1 MTAPPPASI
10 DDTDE
15 LNACPASEA
24 KIDVAIRD
32 PDALIA
38 GGVPMGTLYDPEDAA
53 FLHDIL
59 ANALDVPSYAILAA
73 SRTAIQAIADRGI
86 TIRRVDCGHD
96 TQCHSCDNRHHPGG
110 TTCGA
115 CDLAGQPSVAPNGVP
130 VGVVSDASDADIMG
144 VADIYAEARAAPTIV
159 AAAPD
164 PEAVSTTSAIVTAT
178 AALDTNVAALD
189 NLALDLS
196 SHKVITQLE
205 VLIKK
210 KASAEWKPKAKIVP
224 IGRPTPLRE
233 CGRLQPLLVTS

>member
-1 MTAPPPASI
+1 MPTLDVSNPDAAG
-10 DDTDE
+10 D
-15 LNACPASEA
+15 
-24 KIDVAIRD
+24 DVAIQD

-38 GGVPMGTLYDPEDAA
+38 NGEPMGTLYDPEDAA

-59 ANALDVPSYAILAA
+59 ADALDVPSYAILAA

-86 TIRRVDCGHD
+86 TVRRVDCGHD
-96 TQCHSCDNRHHPGG
+96 TQCRSCDNRHHPGG
-110 TTCGA
+110 PTCGA
-115 CDLAGQPSVAPNGVP
+115 WTCTTLGCPRSTPCHCGEPASDLAGQPSTAPAGAP
-130 VGVVSDASDADIMG
+130 VGVVSDVSDADIVG

-164 PEAVSTTSAIVTAT
+164 PEAISTTSAIVTAT

-196 SHKVITQLE
+196 TRKVITQLE

-210 KASAEWKPKAKIVP
+210 SFRRVE
-224 IGRPTPLRE
+224 TE
-233 CGRLQPLLVTS
+233 S